1 MWAIPPRSLQRLEGG
16 WMRMF
21 AVPRRVPSGRPGARW
36 VGHQVGLPAR
46 VSGVWDVL
54 GRKEELLD

>member
-1 MWAIPPRSLQRLEGG
+1 
-16 WMRMF
+16 MRMF
-21 AVPRRVPSGRPGARW
+21 AVPRRVPSERPGARW